1 MEGEDPWSMLKCA
14 GGVQNKTITNR
25 TMLRF
30 RPIAPKPVTGD
41 SVSRDSM
48 FSNKNLVVASKR
60 AKRKYVRV
68 CKKNNMKRR
77 ILDESK
83 ENKDGE
89 KSFVTLQLIPE
100 EADLEKSM
108 VGEGSLGV
116 VDDLN
121 PTVGNNYYFQE
132 QESPSMCLK
141 LKKVVA
147 DDVAMM
153 GLSDQTALVT
163 SPRKRTTVMESW
175 VKVESVT
182 DTCMDE
188 GEMRNCTDFE
198 KMKNLEKDTC
208 PGFVSDTLNRVFWVN
223 QAFKNMVGVDAEG
236 VETAIG
242 LVVKDGFMFPH
253 GAFSCRV
260 GLQYGDG
267 KDKSRKHSTMVPCD
281 VWKMSCGGFA
291 WRLDVKAAL
300 SLGL

>member
-60 AKRKYVRV
+60 AKRKYVR
-68 CKKNNMKRR
+68 
-77 ILDESK
+77 
-83 ENKDGE
+83 
-89 KSFVTLQLIPE
+89 LIPE